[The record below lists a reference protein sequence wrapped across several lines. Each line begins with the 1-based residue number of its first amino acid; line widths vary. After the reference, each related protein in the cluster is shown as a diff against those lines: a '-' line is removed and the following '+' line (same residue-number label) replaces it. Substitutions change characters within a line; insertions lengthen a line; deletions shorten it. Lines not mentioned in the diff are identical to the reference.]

1 MKKLLC
7 FTDPVI
13 FSLFGGAILGTG
25 MGSLITL
32 ISFPPLPNRW
42 IFNIIGF
49 LLLFFS
55 GLGFNFLSISLTNLK
70 IMVESA
76 PESVLKKT
84 KKDALIDSYYVSQKQ
99 SLNTK
104 FWLSLIL
111 MIGGIIFILL
121 GPIYLQ
127 YCI

>member
-32 ISFPPLPNRW
+32 ISFPPLPSRW
-42 IFNIIGF
+42 IFNMIGF
-49 LLLFFS
+49 LLLFIS

-84 KKDALIDSYYVSQKQ
+84 KKDALIDSYYDSQKI
-99 SLNTK
+99 SLNNK

-111 MIGGIIFILL
+111 MIVGIVFILL

-127 YCI
+127 YWK